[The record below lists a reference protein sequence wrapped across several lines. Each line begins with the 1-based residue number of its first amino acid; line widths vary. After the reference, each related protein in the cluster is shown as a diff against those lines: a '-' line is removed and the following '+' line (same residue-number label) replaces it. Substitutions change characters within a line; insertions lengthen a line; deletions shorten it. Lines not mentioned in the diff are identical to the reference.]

1 MTGEPTT
8 VRTFPEGFAWG
19 VASAAYQ
26 IEGGATEGGRGPSIW
41 DTFSHRPGTVIG
53 GDTGDVACD
62 HFHRWPADL
71 DLIAELGVPHYR
83 FSVSWA
89 RVMPDGRTPNREGID
104 FYRRLVEGMRE
115 RGITP
120 LMTLYHWDLPEALDE
135 GGTAGW
141 LARETADHFADFAL
155 LMGREL
161 GDLVPTV
168 TTFNEPWCS
177 AYLGYASGEHAPGH
191 TDNGLA
197 LRAAHHLNLAH
208 GRAVTALRSVLPTSA
223 EVSLTLNL
231 HQLEAASQDPADLA
245 ATRHVDAVA
254 NRIFLDPVLRGSY
267 PDDLLD
273 GTRHLT
279 DWSFVEAG
287 DLEVINAPID
297 VLGVNFYNPT
307 RIAAPVAGEP
317 TWPGTDRARAV
328 DIPGP
333 KTVMGWPIVPSALTD
348 LLLRVHRDY
357 GVPVVITENGC
368 SGHDVVEADGQVH
381 DEGRID
387 YLRGHLAAVA
397 DALGAGADVRGYYL
411 WTLLDNFEWAW
422 GYGKRF
428 GIVHVDFETQR
439 RTVKDSGWWYR
450 DVVRR
455 GGLV

>member
-387 YLRGHLAAVA
+387 YLRGHLTAVA